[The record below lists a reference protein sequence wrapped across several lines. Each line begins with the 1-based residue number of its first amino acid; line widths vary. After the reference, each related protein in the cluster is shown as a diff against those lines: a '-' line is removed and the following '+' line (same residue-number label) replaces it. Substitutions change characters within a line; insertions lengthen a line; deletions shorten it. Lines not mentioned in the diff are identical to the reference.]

1 MAKAKKVEYG
11 IEITKPWSKE
21 MYAHN
26 DEVMK
31 VAKEEIKKEW
41 LAAYDLAQDAW
52 EDHENE
58 HFPFAAWNEAANNS
72 MQYVQSAITYY
83 SFGSGFTVE
92 DVETEV
98 LRELELAPYYRVK
111 EMVEELDIRLTKGFV
126 GFN

>member
-26 DEVMK
+26 DEVME

-58 HFPFAAWNEAANNS
+58 HFPFATWEEAANNS
-72 MQYVQSAITYY
+72 MQYVQRAITCYG
-83 SFGSGFTVE
+83 FGMGFTVE